1 MPSLFDILA
10 QAQNGNGMQALA
22 QQFGLSQQQTQSAVE
37 ALLPAFSQGLKRNTS
52 DPYGLGSFMT
62 AMASGQHAKYFED
75 ASRAFS
81 PQGVDEGNGILGHL
95 FGSKD
100 LSRAVASQAAQASG
114 VSQQVLQQML
124 PAVASMVMG
133 GLFKQTTNQMQAAGG
148 FGGGGNPLGEL
159 IEQMMRQAGGGAPAP
174 QQRQAPQP
182 ASPADNPLGK
192 VLQDMFGGGGQ
203 QPQGQPQQTQ
213 NPMGDNPLGK
223 VLQDMFG
230 GGAQQPQRQP
240 QQTQNPMGDNPLG
253 KVLQDMFG
261 GGAQQP
267 QGRTQQTQNPM
278 GDNPLGKVLQDMFG
292 GGQGGG
298 TAGGQPAPQQ
308 RQAPQPAPNPSGR
321 PRNPFDDLFGKMF
334 ETGAQQRD
342 DYQKGVESIFDQ
354 FKQGMGRR

>member
-22 QQFGLSQQQTQSAVE
+22 QQFGLSQQQAQSAVE

-114 VSQQVLQQML
+114 VSQQILQQML
-124 PAVASMVMG
+124 PAVASMMMG

-148 FGGGGNPLGEL
+148 FGGGNPLGEI

-174 QQRQAPQP
+174 QQRQSPQP
-182 ASPADNPLGK
+182 AG
-192 VLQDMFGGGGQ
+192 
-203 QPQGQPQQTQ
+203 
-213 NPMGDNPLGK
+213 PMDNPLGK

-230 GGAQQPQRQP
+230 GGAQQPQSQP
-240 QQTQNPMGDNPLG
+240 QQAPNPYGDNPLG

-267 QGRTQQTQNPM
+267 QGRPQQTQPQQTQSPY
-278 GDNPLGKVLQDMFG
+278 GDNPLGRIFEEMLR
-292 GGQGGG
+292 QGGSMP
-298 TAGGQPAPQQ
+298 GGQPAPQQPQAPQQ
-308 RQAPQPAPNPSGR
+308 RQAPQPQANPSGR

-342 DYQKGVESIFDQ
+342 DYQKGMESIFDQ
-354 FKQGMGRR
+354 FKRGMDRR

>member
-37 ALLPAFSQGLKRNTS
+37 ALLPAFSQGLKRNTA

-62 AMASGQHAKYFED
+62 AMASGQHAKYFEE

-114 VSQQVLQQML
+114 VSQQILQQML
-124 PAVASMVMG
+124 PAVASMMMG

-159 IEQMMRQAGGGAPAP
+159 IEQMMRQAGGGAQAP

-182 ASPADNPLGK
+182 ANPADNPLGK

-240 QQTQNPMGDNPLG
+240 QQTPDPY
-253 KVLQDMFG
+253 
-261 GGAQQP
+261 
-267 QGRTQQTQNPM
+267 

-298 TAGGQPAPQQ
+298 MAGGQPAPQQ

-342 DYQKGVESIFDQ
+342 DYQKGMESIFDQ

>member
-22 QQFGLSQQQTQSAVE
+22 QQFGLSQQQTLSAVE

-52 DPYGLGSFMT
+52 DPYGLGAFMT

-95 FGSKD
+95 FGSKE

-114 VSQQVLQQML
+114 VSQQVLQLML
-124 PAVASMVMG
+124 PAVASMMMG

-148 FGGGGNPLGEL
+148 FGGGSNPLGEI
-159 IEQMMRQAGGGAPAP
+159 IEQMMRQAGGGAQAP
-174 QQRQAPQP
+174 QQRQVPGP
-182 ASPADNPLGK
+182 MDNPLGK
-192 VLQDMFGGGGQ
+192 VLQDMFGGGTQ
-203 QPQGQPQQTQ
+203 QPQSQPQHAP
-213 NPMGDNPLGK
+213 NPYGDNPLGK

-230 GGAQQPQRQP
+230 GGAQQPQQP
-240 QQTQNPMGDNPLG
+240 QP
-253 KVLQDMFG
+253 
-261 GGAQQP
+261 QP
-267 QGRTQQTQNPM
+267 RQ
-278 GDNPLGKVLQDMFG
+278 
-292 GGQGGG
+292 
-298 TAGGQPAPQQ
+298 APQQ
-308 RQAPQPAPNPSGR
+308 RPAPQPQGNPSGR

-354 FKQGMGRR
+354 FKRGMDRR